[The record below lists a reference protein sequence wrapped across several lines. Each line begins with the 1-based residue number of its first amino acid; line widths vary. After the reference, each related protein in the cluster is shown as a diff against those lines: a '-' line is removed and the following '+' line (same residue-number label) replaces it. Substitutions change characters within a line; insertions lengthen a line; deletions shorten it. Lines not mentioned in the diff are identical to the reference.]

1 MSKPIDTIAEKG
13 IQKIQDLDYV
23 GNFTIKFYS
32 KEDLELLHA
41 FFGVRGQKFDMR
53 LLEKRPEL
61 LKALKGFQY

>member
-1 MSKPIDTIAEKG
+1 MKPIDPIEEKG
-13 IQKIQDLDYV
+13 LKKIQDLEYT

-41 FFGVRGQKFDMR
+41 FFGVRGNKFDMR

-61 LKALKGFQY
+61 LKALKEFKY